1 MNTHFVVGKKFFVMA
16 GNFFYLGRVASVSEY
31 EVVLDDQSV
40 LVYKTGASP
49 TSLSS
54 VIAGTRKPEWAEAM
68 GRAIYLPLAIIG
80 TYFEA
85 SENASCASCGTKKDV
100 EAGTSEASAQEYP
113 VGRHAT
119 ANVVSR

>member
-40 LVYKTGASP
+40 LVHKTGASP

-68 GRAIYLPLAIIG
+68 GRAIYLPLASIAV
-80 TYFEA
+80 YFEA
-85 SENASCASCGTKKDV
+85 V
-100 EAGTSEASAQEYP
+100 EAGMSEASAQEYP

-119 ANVVSR
+119 SNVVSR